1 MVGNARKKKS
11 NEKLTLEARYLT
23 KEIAQQLRAEAT
35 AKEDAKRD
43 ALTARAIKN
52 GEQRLGRL
60 RRIRRVQNGRHGKL

>member
-1 MVGNARKKKS
+1 MGMHERRN
-11 NEKLTLEARYLT
+11 LTRNLTPEARYPT

-35 AKEDAKRD
+35 AREDAKRD

-60 RRIRRVQNGRHGKL
+60 RRIRRVQNGRRSKL